1 MLEIDVYIAV
11 HVILYENQHRELN
24 TYVSEKKLT
33 VGVTVITFLGF
44 FAKTHLSRGTHLW
57 SGSQRTFTVMNKT
70 VLIPVFR
77 NHY

>member
-44 FAKTHLSRGTHLW
+44 FAKTHLSRGTHL
-57 SGSQRTFTVMNKT
+57 
-70 VLIPVFR
+70 
-77 NHY
+77 